1 MATVDL
7 CPSGHQLSQAQG
19 ISGYDASYLAL
30 ARRHGAMEPWSHAAH
45 SGRMAADPPNS
56 MPTPK
61 KRGPRHPHLTLWP
74 WAGGLGPA
82 LSAALS

>member
-30 ARRHGAMEPWSHAAH
+30 ARRHGATPLT
-45 SGRMAADPPNS
+45 AD
-56 MPTPK
+56 
-61 KRGPRHPHLTLWP
+61 
-74 WAGGLGPA
+74 
-82 LSAALS
+82 